1 MVALCSQ
8 MKIMSTKQTIAVIG
22 ASDRMGAAISK
33 KLATGNNRL
42 LLFASEIEKVKA
54 LANDITT
61 GTESAEV
68 EVLECPTDASWEA
81 DVIVLAVPVDSE
93 KEIAEKIREVAN
105 QKLVITIHNPVAAL
119 QKLLPHSK
127 LVQAST
133 ETIQSIIQN
142 NK

>member
-1 MVALCSQ
+1 
-8 MKIMSTKQTIAVIG
+8 MSTKQTIAVIG
-22 ASDRMGAAISK
+22 ASGKIGAAICK

-42 LLFASEIEKVKA
+42 LLFANEKEKVKT
-54 LANDITT
+54 LANEITT

-81 DVIVLAVPVDSE
+81 DVIVLAVPSESE
-93 KEIAEKIREVAN
+93 KEISEKIREVAN
-105 QKLVITIHNPVAAL
+105 RKLVITINKPAEAL
-119 QKLLPHSK
+119 QQLLPHSK

>member
-1 MVALCSQ
+1 
-8 MKIMSTKQTIAVIG
+8 MKMMSTKQTIAVIG
-22 ASDRMGAAISK
+22 ASDKMGAAICK

-42 LLFASEIEKVKA
+42 LLFANEKEKVKA
-54 LANDITT
+54 LANEITT
-61 GTESAEV
+61 GTEYAEV

-81 DVIVLAVPVDSE
+81 DVIVLAVPCDSE

-105 QKLVITIHNPVAAL
+105 QKLVITINNPVEAL
-119 QKLLPHSK
+119 QQLLPHSK

>member
-1 MVALCSQ
+1 
-8 MKIMSTKQTIAVIG
+8 MSTKQTIAVIG
-22 ASDRMGAAISK
+22 ASGKMGAAICK

-42 LLFASEIEKVKA
+42 LLFANEKEKVKT
-54 LANDITT
+54 LANEITT

-81 DVIVLAVPVDSE
+81 DVIVLAVPSESE
-93 KEIAEKIREVAN
+93 KEISEKIREVAN
-105 QKLVITIHNPVAAL
+105 RKLVITINTPAEAL
-119 QKLLPHSK
+119 QQLLPHSK